1 MIVYLNRFAIC
12 DVTRSLL
19 ADACE
24 TSVVILTASTRNERR
39 MGLAVRPTRDPN
51 VIRFW
56 FSMCVVS
63 TRP

>member
-24 TSVVILTASTRNERR
+24 TSVVILTASTRNERL